1 MTRIYTSK
9 QIKMKF
15 SVLIAHYNNA
25 KYFKECYQ
33 SLLVQTYKN
42 WEAIILDDGSKEEE
56 KNLVKKIIEG
66 DKRFKYFENTTNQ
79 GVGFTK
85 SKLIELANGEIV
97 GYVDPDDAI
106 LPTAI
111 EKSIAI
117 FEKDKN
123 TVLTYSRF
131 MTCDK
136 NLNPIS
142 AFKSAQQVQ
151 NNDPYFFNIPVQIAH
166 FVCFKK
172 EIYLTTEKMNPEL
185 KISEDQDLYLKL
197 YEKGKVIFINETN
210 YLYRTHAGGIS
221 QNNHKTD
228 SYEYWAKVIWDAM
241 QRRKLKTINGK
252 KIPTEFTSSKEVF
265 DLLEYQ
271 NSVPY
276 RIKKKL
282 KILIQS
288 LF

>member
-1 MTRIYTSK
+1 
-9 QIKMKF
+9 MKF

-33 SLLVQTYKN
+33 SLLEQTYKN
-42 WEAIILDDGSKEEE
+42 WEAIILDDASEERE
-56 KNLVKKIIEG
+56 KNLVKQIIEG
-66 DKRFKYFENTTNQ
+66 DNRFKYFENTENK

-97 GYVDPDDAI
+97 GYLDPDDAL

-111 EKSIAI
+111 EKSISI
-117 FEKDKN
+117 FKNDEKA
-123 TVLTYSRF
+123 VLTYSRF
-131 MTCDK
+131 MSCDQ
-136 NLNPIS
+136 NLKPIS

-151 NNDPYFFNIPVQIAH
+151 NDDPYFFNIPVQIAH

-172 EIYLTTEKMNPEL
+172 EVYLTTDKMNTEL

-197 YEKGKVIFINETN
+197 YEKGKIVFINETN
-210 YLYRTHAGGIS
+210 YLYRTHSGGIS
-221 QNNHKTD
+221 QNDHKKE
-228 SYEYWAKVIWDAM
+228 SYEYWAKVIWNAM
-241 QRRKLKTINGK
+241 QRRKLKSINGK
-252 KIPTEFTSSKEVF
+252 KIPTEYTSSKEIF
-265 DLLEYQ
+265 DLLQYQ
-271 NSVPY
+271 NSIPY

-282 KILIQS
+282 KILFQS

>member
-1 MTRIYTSK
+1 
-9 QIKMKF
+9 MKF

-33 SLLVQTYKN
+33 SLLEQNYKN
-42 WEAIILDDGSKEEE
+42 WEAIILDDASEEVE
-56 KNLVKKIIEG
+56 KNLVKQIIEG
-66 DKRFKYFENTTNQ
+66 DNRFKYFENNKNK

-85 SKLIELANGEIV
+85 SKLIELATGDIV
-97 GYVDPDDAI
+97 GYVDPDDTI

-111 EKSIAI
+111 EKSIAA
-117 FEKDKN
+117 FQNDKKV
-123 TVLTYSRF
+123 VLTYSRF
-131 MTCDK
+131 MFCDE
-136 NLNPIS
+136 NLKPIS

-172 EIYLTTEKMNPEL
+172 EIYLTTEKMNTEL

-197 YEKGKVIFINETN
+197 YEKGKVVFINETN
-210 YLYRTHAGGIS
+210 YLYRTHSGGIS
-221 QNNHKTD
+221 QNDHKKE

-241 QRRKLKTINGK
+241 QRRGLKTINGK
-252 KIPTEFTSSKEVF
+252 KIPTEYTSSKEIF
-265 DLLEYQ
+265 DLLQYQ
-271 NSVPY
+271 NSIPY

-282 KILIQS
+282 KILFQS

>member
-1 MTRIYTSK
+1 
-9 QIKMKF
+9 MKF

-25 KYFKECYQ
+25 EYFKECYQ
-33 SLLVQTYKN
+33 SLLEQTYEN
-42 WEAIILDDGSKEEE
+42 WEAIILDDASKERE
-56 KNLVKKIIEG
+56 KNLVKEIIEG
-66 DKRFKYFENTTNQ
+66 DNRFKYFENTENK

-97 GYVDPDDAI
+97 GYLDPDDAL

-111 EKSIAI
+111 EKSISI
-117 FEKDKN
+117 FKNDEKA
-123 TVLTYSRF
+123 VLTYSRF
-131 MTCDK
+131 MSCNQ
-136 NLNPIS
+136 NLKPIS

-151 NNDPYFFNIPVQIAH
+151 NDDPYFFNIPIQIAH

-172 EIYLTTEKMNPEL
+172 EVYLTTDKMNTEL

-197 YEKGKVIFINETN
+197 YEKGKIVFINETN
-210 YLYRTHAGGIS
+210 YLYRTHSGGIS
-221 QNNHKTD
+221 QNDHKKE
-228 SYEYWAKVIWDAM
+228 SYEYWAKVIWNAM

-252 KIPTEFTSSKEVF
+252 KIPTEYTSSKEIF
-265 DLLEYQ
+265 DLVQYQ
-271 NSVPY
+271 NSIPY

-282 KILIQS
+282 KILFQS

>member
-1 MTRIYTSK
+1 
-9 QIKMKF
+9 MKF

-33 SLLVQTYKN
+33 SLLEQTYKN
-42 WEAIILDDGSKEEE
+42 WEAIILDDASEEVE
-56 KNLVKKIIEG
+56 KNLVKQIIEG
-66 DKRFKYFENTTNQ
+66 DIRFKYYENAKNK

-85 SKLIELANGEIV
+85 SKLIELATGDIV
-97 GYVDPDDAI
+97 GYVDPDDTI

-111 EKSIAI
+111 EKSIAA
-117 FEKDKN
+117 FQNDKKA
-123 TVLTYSRF
+123 VLTYSRF
-131 MTCDK
+131 ISCDE
-136 NLNPIS
+136 NLKPIS

-172 EIYLTTEKMNPEL
+172 EVYLTTEKMNTEL

-197 YEKGKVIFINETN
+197 YEKGKVVFINETN
-210 YLYRTHAGGIS
+210 YLYRTHSGGIS
-221 QNNHKTD
+221 QNDHKKE

-252 KIPTEFTSSKEVF
+252 KIPTEYTSSNEIF
-265 DLLEYQ
+265 DLLQYQ
-271 NSVPY
+271 NSIPY

-282 KILIQS
+282 KILFQS

>member
-1 MTRIYTSK
+1 
-9 QIKMKF
+9 MKF

-33 SLLVQTYKN
+33 SLLEQTYKN
-42 WEAIILDDGSKEEE
+42 WEAIILDDASEERE
-56 KNLVKKIIEG
+56 KNLVKQIIEG
-66 DKRFKYFENTTNQ
+66 DNRFKYFENTENK

-97 GYVDPDDAI
+97 GYLDPDDAL

-111 EKSIAI
+111 EKSISI
-117 FEKDKN
+117 FKNDEKA
-123 TVLTYSRF
+123 VLTYSRF
-131 MTCDK
+131 MSCDQ
-136 NLNPIS
+136 NLKPIS

-151 NNDPYFFNIPVQIAH
+151 NDDPYFFNIPVQIAH

-172 EIYLTTEKMNPEL
+172 EVYLTTDKMNTEL

-197 YEKGKVIFINETN
+197 YEKGKIVFINETN
-210 YLYRTHAGGIS
+210 YLYRTHSGGIS
-221 QNNHKTD
+221 QNDHKKE
-228 SYEYWAKVIWDAM
+228 SYEYWAKVIWNAM

-252 KIPTEFTSSKEVF
+252 KIPTEYTSSKEIF
-265 DLLEYQ
+265 DLVQYQ
-271 NSVPY
+271 NSIPY

-282 KILIQS
+282 KILFQS